1 MNLSRTI
8 TPTARRII
16 SGPGILTRL
25 PASPSQQARITI
37 SGGNALYRRRC
48 AARSQSTMAS
58 PPPLSPSQPQAQ
70 PALQPAFSSGSDQA
84 ALEAALVPL
93 LSAHG
98 AGGRW
103 TLAGEGHAL
112 ERTFKFKTFAK
123 TWDFMTAVSL
133 QCKIKNHH
141 PEWSNVFNTTFI
153 RWTTHSPKGL
163 SSKDV
168 DLAAICDSLA
178 RDFGEIEQQ
187 DLTCRLPSLADKA
200 VISSGDCCVPK
211 TKK

>member
-1 MNLSRTI
+1 MNLSRTII

-16 SGPGILTRL
+16 SGL
-25 PASPSQQARITI
+25 PARSQQSLTAPC
-37 SGGNALYRRRC
+37 GGATTVFYRHRC
-48 AARSQSTMAS
+48 VARSQSTMS
-58 PPPLSPSQPQAQ
+58 PPPSQPQAQ
-70 PALQPAFSSGSDQA
+70 AQSAALQPAFSPGSDQT
-84 ALEAALVPL
+84 ALQAALVPL

-103 TLAGEGHAL
+103 TLAGEGQAL

-133 QCKIKNHH
+133 QCKIQNHH

-163 SSKDV
+163 SSKDI

-178 RDFGEIEQQ
+178 RDFGEIDQQ
-187 DLTCRLPSLADKA
+187 DLTCQLPSLADKA
-200 VISSGDCCVPK
+200 VTSSGDCCVPK